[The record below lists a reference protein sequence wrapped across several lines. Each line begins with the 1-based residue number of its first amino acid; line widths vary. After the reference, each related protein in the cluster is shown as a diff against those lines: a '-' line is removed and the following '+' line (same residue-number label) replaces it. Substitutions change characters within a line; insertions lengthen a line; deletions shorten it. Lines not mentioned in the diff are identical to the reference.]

1 MKIVYVFSS
10 FILLL
15 VSCHKEKNVEEFEAF
30 KGTWKLDKKVSY
42 VKDSIFEIDN
52 FIQYLTSHTLG
63 DGNSESY
70 FDLPK
75 LFNTTY
81 PTDLECNFL
90 NDGKLSFT
98 HPTYGNTSFKIKS
111 YESFIFKATINE
123 TQLSSASVYYNF
135 KGYWLN
141 VTNWKGQKF
150 KFFFGKDEVRDKL
163 ITVIWFKGRNY
174 YSQKNPD
181 VFFPGGYYKNDLT
194 PYIGRKVNYSLTD
207 CYVLGLYARK

>member
-1 MKIVYVFSS
+1 MRNLAVICIIGVLFSA
-10 FILLL
+10 
-15 VSCHKEKNVEEFEAF
+15 CQKQKNVDEFEQF
-30 KGTWKLDKKVSY
+30 KGKWKLEKRISY

-52 FIQYLTSHTLG
+52 FIQYNYSDSHDGYTS
-63 DGNSESY
+63 SY
-70 FDLPK
+70 FSTPK

-81 PTDLECNFL
+81 PTDLEYTFT
-90 NDGKLSFT
+90 NDGKLSFN
-98 HPTYGNTSFKIKS
+98 HPTYGKESFKIKS
-111 YESFIFKATINE
+111 YESFVFKATINE

-150 KFFFGKDEVRDKL
+150 RFFFGKDEVRDKL

-181 VFFPGGYYKNDLT
+181 IFFPRYYYKNGLT
-194 PYIGRKVNYSLTD
+194 PYVGRKVNYSLTD